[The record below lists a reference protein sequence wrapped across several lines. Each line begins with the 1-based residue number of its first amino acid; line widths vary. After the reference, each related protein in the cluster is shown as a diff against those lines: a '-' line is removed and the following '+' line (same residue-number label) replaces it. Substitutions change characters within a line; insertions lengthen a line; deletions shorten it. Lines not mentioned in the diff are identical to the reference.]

1 MMHEVFLSYSSS
13 DKKFADAICHQLES
27 ASIRCWVA
35 PRDIRP
41 SEDWAEAIINA
52 MDQASIFVLV
62 FSSHSNSSA
71 QVRREVERAVNKGLY
86 ILPFRIENVPLSKSM
101 EYFISSQH
109 WLDAMTGDL
118 DAHLAHLRDSILVVL
133 KRVPAAAPTAERTVA
148 LPAAPG
154 PDKHA
159 SSGHHLAPELL
170 ASVEILLARVLG
182 PIAKHLLK
190 RISKPGMTPQE
201 LVSLLSQHID
211 DERERKQFVATSTSV
226 IGNAAA
232 TR

>member
-1 MMHEVFLSYSSS
+1 MHEVFLSYSSS
-13 DKKFADAICHQLES
+13 DKKFADAICHALES

-118 DAHLAHLRDSILVVL
+118 DAHLVHLRDSVL
-133 KRVPAAAPTAERTVA
+133 AVLEPVPAAAPTVVRKAEMA
-148 LPAAPG
+148 AAPG
-154 PDKHA
+154 ADNHA
-159 SSGHHLAPELL
+159 SPGHHLAPEHL

-201 LVSLLSQHID
+201 LVTLLSQHID
-211 DERERKQFVATSTSV
+211 DERERKQFVANSTSV
-226 IGNAAA
+226 IGKAAGP
-232 TR
+232 R